1 MPGTDR
7 PDLDPAHI
15 RQALGLLSRLPVTS
29 GGAPHDAA
37 RAAWAYPVAGLILGG
52 LAALA
57 GLVAHWLG
65 MAPALTAVLVL
76 GVMILSTGAMHEDGL
91 ADTADGLGGGWT
103 RERRLEIM
111 KDSHIGTYGVLALIL
126 AFAARW
132 AALWM
137 LFQAGPGPAAAA
149 IMVAATVSRGMM
161 PALMA
166 TLPPARSSG
175 LSHGV
180 GQVTPATAWVAAG
193 IGIAA
198 ALILTGLQAPW
209 ALIWAGGAM
218 LVMRWLAQATI
229 GGQTGDILGATQQ
242 VAEVAVLASLAT

>member
-7 PDLDPAHI
+7 PDLAPAHI
-15 RQALGLLSRLPVTS
+15 RQALGLLSRLPVAS
-29 GGAPHDAA
+29 GVPHDAA

-91 ADTADGLGGGWT
+91 ADTADGLAGGWT

-132 AALWM
+132 SALWM
-137 LFQAGPGPAAAA
+137 LFLAGPGPAAAA

-180 GQVTPATAWVAAG
+180 GQVTPANAWIAAG
-193 IGIAA
+193 IGIAV
-198 ALILTGLQAPW
+198 ALFLAGLQAPW
-209 ALIWAGGAM
+209 ALIWAAGAM

-242 VAEVAVLASLAT
+242 AAEVAVLASLAT

>member
-1 MPGTDR
+1 MPRFDAL
-7 PDLDPAHI
+7 DLDPAHI
-15 RQALGLLSRLPVTS
+15 RQALGLLSRLPVAS
-29 GGAPHDAA
+29 GAPPQGAA
-37 RAAWAYPVAGLILGG
+37 GAAWAYPVAGLILGG

-57 GLVAHWLG
+57 GLVAHGLG
-65 MAPALTAVLVL
+65 MAPPLTATLVL
-76 GVMILSTGAMHEDGL
+76 GVTILVTGAMHEDGL

-103 RERRLEIM
+103 PERRLEIM
-111 KDSHIGTYGVLALIL
+111 KDSRIGTYGVLALIL

-132 AALWM
+132 AALWV
-137 LFQAGPGPAAAA
+137 LFQAGPGTAAAA
-149 IMVAATVSRGMM
+149 ILAAAAVSRGTM

-166 TLPPARSSG
+166 ALPPARSDG

-180 GQVTPATAWVAAG
+180 GRVTPATAWLAAG

-198 ALILTGLQAPW
+198 ALVLTGLQAPW
-209 ALIWAGGAM
+209 ALIWAAAATLAM
-218 LVMRWLAQATI
+218 GWLARAAI